1 MAKDKIIGV
10 KIEIELESGKTLTVL
25 PEGVVVKDVSYQLE
39 YDVRETFDGYGCQ
52 LSHTGEVRFTLNLK
66 GWKKP

>member
-10 KIEIELESGKTLTVL
+10 KIEVELESGKTLTVI
-25 PEGVVVKDVSYQLE
+25 PEDLAVETLSYNME
-39 YDVRETFDGYGCQ
+39 YDVRETFDGYGCTPK
-52 LSHTGEVRFTLNLK
+52 HTGEVRFSLNLK